1 MTDQSVYVTRQE
13 FEARMSALESETEGE
28 KTVTRHILTET
39 RQNSGDLATIK
50 AQITHLAG
58 DMILANAALN
68 NHGTRLNVLT
78 QDVRE
83 IRAKLDSE
91 IRTRLDSMDARLD
104 SMDAKLDS
112 MDAKLDTVLAAVR
125 VLTPRNPLD

>member
-1 MTDQSVYVTRQE
+1 MTDQPAYVTRDE
-13 FEARMSALESETEGE
+13 FERRIRALESETEGE
-28 KTVTRHILTET
+28 KTVTRHILAET

-58 DMILANAALN
+58 DMILVSAALN

-83 IRAKLDSE
+83 IR
-91 IRTRLDSMDARLD
+91 TRLDGMDAKLGG
-104 SMDAKLDS
+104 MDAKLD
-112 MDAKLDTVLAAVR
+112 AALAAIR
-125 VLTPRNPLD
+125 ALTPRDPPTD